1 MTEQNFTKGKIF
13 GPLMRFTGPVILAL
27 LLQTMYGAID
37 LMIVGKFATSADV
50 SGVSTGSQIMM
61 TFTSVAASFSTGAT
75 ILLGQQIG
83 MGKGKEAGKT
93 IGAGIVLFAGIAIC
107 LSLFLFLLASPI
119 STLMNAPVEAFDKT
133 VQYVRICGAGT
144 FVIVAY
150 NLIGSIFRG
159 IGDSTTPL
167 ITVAIASVV
176 NIFGDLALV
185 AGFNMG
191 AAGAALATVGAQLI
205 SVLLSLVFIAHRK
218 LPFDFHKSDIQA
230 NGSIMKRITSIGA
243 PIAIQDFLVGL
254 SFMVILAIVNNLG
267 LTVSAGIGV
276 AEKVCAFIMLVP
288 MAFSQSVAAFTSQ
301 NVGAL
306 QFDRAQKGLTYA
318 ISTSL
323 VFGFILAYLAFFH
336 GSLLNGF
343 FTNDTAVIQA
353 ASEYLKAYAIDTI
366 LVSLLFCF
374 IGYFNGFGLT
384 KFVMIQGIIGAFLVR
399 IPVSY
404 IMAGIEPVSLF
415 RIGLATPASSFVQIL
430 LCFGCSIYVK
440 KKVIPEMLKGN

>member
-1 MTEQNFTKGKIF
+1 MNERNFTTGKIF

-93 IGAGIVLFAGIAIC
+93 IGAGIVLFAGIAIF
-107 LSLFLFLLASPI
+107 LSLFLVILASPI
-119 STLMNAPVEAFDKT
+119 SELMNAPVEAFDKT

-176 NIFGDLALV
+176 NVIGDLALV
-185 AGFNMG
+185 AGFDMG

-205 SVLLSLVFIAHRK
+205 SVLLSLMFISKRQ
-218 LPFDFHKSDIQA
+218 LPFDFHKSDIQT
-230 NGSIMKRITSIGA
+230 NTSIMKRITSIGA

-288 MAFSQSVAAFTSQ
+288 MAFSQSTSAFTSQ

-306 QFDRAQKGLTYA
+306 QFDRARTGLRYA

-323 VFGFILAYLAFFH
+323 AFGVVLAWLAFFH
-336 GSLLNGF
+336 GSMLTGF
-343 FTNDTAVIQA
+343 FTNDAPVMEA
-353 ASEYLKAYAIDTI
+353 AAEYLKAYAIDTI
-366 LVSLLFCF
+366 LVSLLFCY

-430 LCFGCSIYVK
+430 LCFGCSVYVNR
-440 KKVIPEMLKGN
+440 KVIPDMLKGN